1 MTRTFNKVI
10 IWGHKLKDARTA
22 NTFAFIHDSWFKT
35 FKYMGYDALWLD
47 NDDDLSGLSFEN
59 CLFFTEGQV
68 DAKMPVVASSHYV
81 LHNCNL
87 DRYRDIIG
95 NVLNLQVYTHD
106 CLSRD
111 IVPVEIDQYCF
122 YQKAADFSRPDHC
135 CDNRTIYQPWA
146 TNLLPNEIDP
156 DNLIASQFTR
166 QKRIFWIGSIM
177 GGPHRNDN
185 KIAELIQAAKPD
197 GVQFIHA
204 KLQNDLQPRAIA
216 ESWIAPAVQGD
227 WQVEKGYIP
236 CRVFKNLSYGR
247 MTPTNSKAVYELLG
261 KKLPYSQ
268 DVPEMY
274 KLAVEWEN
282 NPDMKTLRELV
293 LLVKEKHTFVN
304 RITNILKVL

>member
-1 MTRTFNKVI
+1 MSRTFEKVV

-22 NTFAFIHDSWFKT
+22 NTFAFIHDSWVRT
-35 FKYMGYDALWLD
+35 FKYMGYNTVWLD
-47 NDDDLSGLSFEN
+47 NDDDLTGMSFEN

-68 DAKMPVVASSHYV
+68 DSGMPVVASSHYV

-87 DRYRDIIG
+87 TRYRPIID

-111 IVPVEIDQYCF
+111 IVPVDPEQYCF
-122 YQKAADFSRPDHC
+122 YQKDADFSRPDHC

-146 TNLLPNEIDP
+146 TNLLPSEIDP
-156 DNLIASQFTR
+156 DNLISSQYTR

-185 KIAELIQAAKPD
+185 KITELVQAAKAD

-247 MTPTNSKAVYELLG
+247 MTPTNSMAVYELLG
-261 KKLPYSQ
+261 KKLPYSR

-274 KLAVEWEN
+274 KLGVEWEN